1 MNHIV
6 ALVMGVLLLAGSAW
20 IRHGSARARFWI
32 PKQKKDVSRSGIL
45 ILDERWVLVFLPAL
59 GLFFLAIGATLPANA
74 TPKPVNY
81 LLLTICLVSA
91 FIGLVGIIWGLTN
104 LYYPQGLR
112 PAWLRA
118 YYRQLGFAPSRG
130 TRLAPA
136 WYREQLQD
144 DNFENPR
151 ENQKDQDRIITSE
164 QKPEKSRPSQ
174 QNRKK
179 RRPR

>member
-6 ALVMGVLLLAGSAW
+6 ALLMGAVLLAGSAW

-32 PKQKKDVSRSGIL
+32 PKQKKDISRSGIL
-45 ILDERWVLVFLPAL
+45 IMDERWVLVFLPAL
-59 GLFFLAIGATLPANA
+59 GLFFLTIGATLPANA
-74 TPKPVNY
+74 APRPWNY
-81 LLLTICLVSA
+81 LLLTISLIGAV
-91 FIGLVGIIWGLTN
+91 IGLVGIIWGVTN
-104 LYYPQGLR
+104 LYYPEGVR

-136 WYREQLQD
+136 WYREQLGD
-144 DNFENPR
+144 GNLENPR
-151 ENQKDQDRIITSE
+151 LKRNKQSAEKSEKKTSEKATHNNQK
-164 QKPEKSRPSQ
+164 
-174 QNRKK
+174 RKQ

>member
-1 MNHIV
+1 MNHII
-6 ALVMGVLLLAGSAW
+6 ALLMGVLLLAGSAW
-20 IRHGSARARFWI
+20 IRRGSARARFWI

-45 ILDERWVLVFLPAL
+45 IMDERWVLVFLPAL
-59 GLFFLAIGATLPANA
+59 GLFFLSIGATLPANA
-74 TPKPVNY
+74 APRPWNY
-81 LLLTICLVSA
+81 LLLTISLISA
-91 FIGLVGIIWGLTN
+91 VIGLVGIIWGLTN
-104 LYYPQGLR
+104 LYYPEGLR

-130 TRLAPA
+130 TRLTPA

-144 DNFENPR
+144 DNFKDPR
-151 ENQKDQDRIITSE
+151 GNKSDQNQMTAGE
-164 QKPEKSRPSQ
+164 EKPKRSRPSQ

>member
-6 ALVMGVLLLAGSAW
+6 ALVMGVVLLAGSAW

-45 ILDERWVLVFLPAL
+45 IMDERWVLVFMPAL

-74 TPKPVNY
+74 SPRPWNY
-81 LLLTICLVSA
+81 LLLTIFLIGA
-91 FIGLVGIIWGLTN
+91 LIGLVGIIWGLTN
-104 LYYPQGLR
+104 SYYPEGVR

-136 WYREQLQD
+136 WYREQLGD
-144 DNFENPR
+144 GNLENPR
-151 ENQKDQDRIITSE
+151 LDRNNQTA
-164 QKPEKSRPSQ
+164 EKSGKKNSAKTSQ
-174 QNRKK
+174 TKQNRKK